1 MSASLHYCAGASAI
15 AARVAGL
22 LAAAALIGAIADVE
36 CAHAQEGGGLLR
48 TVGKEVQDATSKAF
62 ARARARQELRGLWD
76 KVAETTAAHVLA
88 QSCGTKNE
96 ATTAKAAEDAANEEL
111 NKAIDAYNFEY
122 STSLKDALNEF
133 KAAFQKA
140 STLYRNPEASTEV
153 RQAAHKLDEV
163 RAKERNRVRDQLA
176 HGEPISYRVAGEC
189 PEHYAGWGAPP
200 AWQAISLPGWET
212 DFYTAAGFD
221 FNSTRTAVRVKGVS
235 TEEVKYA
242 TGSLEGVVVYTG
254 IPRVDL
260 SFGAN
265 LQPIFQGTGE
275 TSEKFKGFPMFD
287 ESGVAN
293 GLYNASGT
301 LGIDASLLQW
311 QTVNSGPLVQYNV
324 TRQDLNGTL
333 GSDNGQL
340 LYATTQQVRLGW
352 YASAGLP
359 NNILVG
365 GSAYWG
371 GYDYAQVSSTTG
383 HGSNGW
389 GFNGQVQMPF
399 PAHPDWNLV
408 FLGGYEDMCIPLDT
422 PFYREEFS
430 TSNFYFGLKMVW
442 QGLIGGTGGA
452 KPWSGFYLPND
463 GH

>member
-1 MSASLHYCAGASAI
+1 
-15 AARVAGL
+15 VACCTVSGRRCRTPPQRYL
-22 LAAAALIGAIADVE
+22 L
-36 CAHAQEGGGLLR
+36 
-48 TVGKEVQDATSKAF
+48 
-62 ARARARQELRGLWD
+62 ARARQQLRGLWD
-76 KVAETTAAHVLA
+76 KVAETTSAYVLA
-88 QSCGTKNE
+88 QSCGTKDE
-96 ATTAKAAEDAANEEL
+96 AATAKAAEDAANEAL

-122 STSLKDALNEF
+122 STTLKDAFNEF
-133 KAAFQKA
+133 EATFKKA

-189 PEHYAGWGAPP
+189 PEHYAGWGASPAGP
-200 AWQAISLPGWET
+200 ILAWQT
-212 DFYTAAGFD
+212 DFYTAAGID
-221 FNSTRTAVRVKGVS
+221 YDSTQDSLRFKGIS
-235 TEEVKYA
+235 SEKVKYA

-265 LQPIFQGTGE
+265 LQPVFQGAGDS
-275 TSEKFKGFPMFD
+275 SEKFKGFPMFD

-311 QTVNSGPLVQYNV
+311 QNINAGPLVQYNA

-340 LYATTQQVRLGW
+340 LYATTQQVRFGGF
-352 YASAGLP
+352 ASLALP
-359 NNILVG
+359 NNVLVG
-365 GSAYWG
+365 GAAYWD
-371 GYDYAQVSSTTG
+371 GYTYAEVGSTTG

-389 GFNGQVQMPF
+389 GFNAQVQMPF
-399 PAHPDWNLV
+399 VAHPDWNLV
-408 FLGGYEDMCIPLDT
+408 FLGGYEDMCVPLSS
-422 PFYREEFS
+422 PFYQEEYS

-452 KPWSGFYLPND
+452 KPWSGFYLTND